1 MEDLFSLNSLIS
13 LQGSAAAALLVPNVI
28 GYLVGEKFDPYRK
41 WASLVIAMV
50 LAYVAAI
57 VAGDGA
63 MTWLVAFF
71 NGLLIFAS
79 AVGINQ
85 LPRGKSKKKK
95 SGTGESKKDDKAEG
109 SKQDELEL
117 SPAKIKKFFTSWV

>member
-1 MEDLFSLNSLIS
+1 MEDLFSFSSLVS

-28 GYLVGEKFDPYRK
+28 GYLVGPKFDPFRK
-41 WASLVIAMV
+41 WTSLVIAMA
-50 LAYVAAI
+50 LAYVAAL
-57 VAGDGA
+57 VVGDGP

-85 LPRGKSKKKK
+85 LPRGSRGKIDKKK
-95 SGTGESKKDDKAEG
+95 TEEAD
-109 SKQDELEL
+109 L
-117 SPAKIKKFFTSWV
+117 SLPKIKKFFTSWV